1 MKNISRS
8 YDTYDYAN
16 HSSGDHNSETDVI
29 LDPIYGWRVMGP
41 KIDKS

>member
-1 MKNISRS
+1 MKDISRS

-16 HSSGDHNSETDVI
+16 HSSDDRNSESYVI
-29 LDPIYGWRVMGP
+29 LDPIYGWRVIGA